1 MLEFE
6 GMIRVLLAEQGTI
19 EDLRATLETMRRQ
32 SVAARELFA
41 APREHPRRT
50 RRTLSPSVGTCWR
63 WRTDS

>member
-19 EDLRATLETMRRQ
+19 EDLRATLETMRSQ
-32 SVAARELFA
+32 SIAARQLFA
-41 APREHPRRT
+41 RHASDARRNDRT
-50 RRTLSPSVGTCWR
+50 RSPSAGTCWR